1 MRQINDLMIAAD
13 QQITWKPSGMYLM
26 MRISAATCLGENVA
40 MTIKLGN
47 GTQQSTVMTVK
58 K

>member
-1 MRQINDLMIAAD
+1 
-13 QQITWKPSGMYLM
+13 MYLM
-26 MRISAATCLGENVA
+26 TRISAATRLGENVA

>member
-1 MRQINDLMIAAD
+1 MRQVNDLTIAGD

-26 MRISAATCLGENVA
+26 TRISAATRLGENVA